1 MGMENAELENT
12 GPNRMG
18 GKGRTGK
25 RKNKFAGVE
34 NAGLVNT
41 GTSRVWVARR
51 NIINIVRG
59 CVNSSVEK
67 NV

>member
-1 MGMENAELENT
+1 MENAELENT

-18 GKGRTGK
+18 GKGWTGK

-41 GTSRVWVARR
+41 GTS
-51 NIINIVRG
+51 
-59 CVNSSVEK
+59 SQSYT
-67 NV
+67 